1 MKILGL
7 RLHIILVF
15 QENVIAIATELI
27 EVTEYK
33 TPVAV
38 IVIRLTINEGKMF
51 HTKEWVVSYVIP
63 KFKQWDRE
71 SSRYFLKQSRAAWKY

>member
-7 RLHIILVF
+7 RFHIILVF

-33 TPVAV
+33 TPVVV

-51 HTKEWVVSYVIP
+51 HTKE
-63 KFKQWDRE
+63 
-71 SSRYFLKQSRAAWKY
+71 